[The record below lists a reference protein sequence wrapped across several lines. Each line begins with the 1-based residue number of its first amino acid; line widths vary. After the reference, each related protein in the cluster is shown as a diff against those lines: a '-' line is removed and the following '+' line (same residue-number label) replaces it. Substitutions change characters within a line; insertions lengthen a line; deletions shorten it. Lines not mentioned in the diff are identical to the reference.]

1 MTRRALILAA
11 HGADDGAEANQL
23 VVSYADRLAA
33 ATRFDVVSAAFHYGT
48 PKFSRVLDLA
58 GADEFLVL
66 PFMATQGYFSQVV
79 LPRELAKNACYS
91 LGALTMIEP
100 VGAHHQLVSLVAQ
113 CVDLRLTQHDLKADE
128 TTLAIVGHGT
138 PRHGGSRSA
147 THRLVS
153 MIERADICDEVF
165 CAFLD
170 ETPDVESILSR
181 ATCSNII
188 VIPHLMTP
196 GLHTRED
203 IPRRL
208 GIEVVSKAQ
217 PRYTRRTGR
226 GLIMCEDAIG
236 TEPGMF
242 GLLHHLAADAYLVAD
257 HSLKRGTISCG

>member
-1 MTRRALILAA
+1 MKRRALILAA
-11 HGADDGAEANQL
+11 HGVDDGSEANEL
-23 VVSYADRLAA
+23 VESYADRLAA
-33 ATRFDVVSAAFHYGT
+33 TTRFDVVSAAFHYGT
-48 PKFSRVLDLA
+48 PKFRRVLDLA
-58 GADEFLVL
+58 AADEFLVL
-66 PFMATQGYFSQVV
+66 PFMATQGYFSRVV
-79 LPRELAKNACYS
+79 LPRELARNACCS
-91 LGALTMIEP
+91 HGALTMIEP

-113 CVDLRLTQHDLKADE
+113 RVELCLMQHDLKADE
-128 TTLAIVGHGT
+128 ITLAIVGHGT

-147 THRLVS
+147 TERLVS
-153 MIERADICDEVF
+153 MIERADICAEVL

-181 ATCSNII
+181 ATCSNVI

-196 GLHTRED
+196 GLHTRKD

-217 PRYTRRTGR
+217 PRYTRRWGR

-242 GLLHHLAADAYLVAD
+242 DLLHHLAADAYLAAD
-257 HSLKRGTISCG
+257 QSLKQGTMLCG